1 MASKPV
7 SLRIPDEVR
16 AEIEETAKRTKR
28 GFSSIANEM
37 LEEAVKMRRIPGIV
51 FADEG
56 DYRAVRVAGTGLE
69 VWEVIRTYRDAG
81 ESWETLREAYHWLS
95 DYQLRAAL
103 AYAEAY
109 PGEIQDRL
117 RQEDELTEEEVWRRY
132 PFMRPPG
139 R

>member
-1 MASKPV
+1 MASRPV

-16 AEIEETAKRTKR
+16 AAIEETAKRTKR

-37 LEEAVKMRRIPGIV
+37 LEEAVRMRRIPGIV

-56 DYRAVRVAGTGLE
+56 DHRAVRVAGTGLE
-69 VWEVIRTYRDAG
+69 VWEIIRTYRDAG
-81 ESWETLREAYHWLS
+81 ESLEVLREAFDWLS
-95 DYQLRAAL
+95 DHQLRAAV

-109 PGEIQDRL
+109 PEEIEDRL
-117 RQEDELTEEEVWRRY
+117 RREDELTEEAVWKKY